1 MNRLRKSISGD
12 IPVLMPEG
20 KSGRPRPPRRR
31 WWLVAGAILTVVAL
45 VAVWQFVIKR
55 P

>member
-1 MNRLRKSISGD
+1 MSRLRKSMSGD

-31 WWLVAGAILTVVAL
+31 WWFVVGAILVIVI
-45 VAVWQFVIKR
+45 VAVWQLVTRR